1 MRCPQD
7 HEKYYT
13 PVEAQDALRRL
24 VAAAKRTG
32 LGGRS
37 WKRLNVFPCGNHW
50 HVGRANKLPA
60 KYPPAPAPQIPS
72 TGELRRKLAR
82 IEREWDRANLHRAK
96 VLGQLIEADRIAL
109 ETENE
114 MRELQRQVTAM
125 FLPQLPTPAERGR
138 EKPQHATQATDTHR

>member
-1 MRCPQD
+1 MNCPAD

-13 PVEAQDALRRL
+13 QPEAQGALRRL
-24 VAAAKRTG
+24 VAQAKHTG

-37 WKRLNVFPCGNHW
+37 WKRLNVFPCGNHF
-50 HVGRANKLPA
+50 HIGRSNKLPA
-60 KYPPAPAPQIPS
+60 KHRKPAPHIPS
-72 TGELRRKLAR
+72 TGELRRKLER

-125 FLPQLPTPAERGR
+125 FLR
-138 EKPQHATQATDTHR
+138 

>member
-1 MRCPQD
+1 MRCPVD
-7 HEKYYT
+7 HEKYYSET
-13 PVEAQDALRRL
+13 EAQDALRRL
-24 VAAAKRTG
+24 VEQARRTG
-32 LGGRS
+32 HGGKS
-37 WKRLNVFPCGNHW
+37 WKRLNVFPCGNHL
-50 HVGRANKLPA
+50 HVGRANQLPA
-60 KYPPAPAPQIPS
+60 KHSKPAPKIPS

-125 FLPQLPTPAERGR
+125 FLPEAR
-138 EKPQHATQATDTHR
+138 